1 MDNLTIED
9 QEGSERI
16 RWRCPL
22 CSHHWDFHQK
32 DVEHREFL
40 AVYHLAN
47 KHQLCGSKILE
58 LLPELHQAVNEYPGQ
73 LPPEPQ

>member
-1 MDNLTIED
+1 MDCRAVQDKER
-9 QEGSERI
+9 GGRI

-22 CSHHWDFHQK
+22 CPHHWDFHPK
-32 DVEHREFL
+32 DVEHIEFL

-58 LLPELHQAVNEYPGQ
+58 LLPELHQAVNEYPGR
-73 LPPEPQ
+73 LPAEPQ